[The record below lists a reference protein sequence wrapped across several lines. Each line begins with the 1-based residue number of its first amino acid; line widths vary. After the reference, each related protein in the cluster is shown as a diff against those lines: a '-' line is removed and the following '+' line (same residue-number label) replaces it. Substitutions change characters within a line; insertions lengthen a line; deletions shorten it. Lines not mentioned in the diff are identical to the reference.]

1 MKNSFIIILILI
13 FAQVSNAQ
21 KVLTLPEVIRLAQ
34 DSSLTAFRYKNMYM
48 SSYWQWRNYKADRL
62 PSLTLQLTPVAYNR
76 QLISRYDSESD
87 MDVYRQQ
94 KSYLANG
101 NLIFSQ
107 NFTPLGGTFTINTSL
122 DYLRYFGAT
131 TYNQFSSVPLS
142 IGYSH
147 TMFGYNKFKW
157 DKKIEPVKFEKA
169 KLQYIYNAEQI
180 ASTALAYFFNLA
192 QAQYQWKN
200 AKNQVDRCD
209 SLYVMGQRKFQIAS
223 ITKTD
228 LMTLQLDVVNAKNS
242 VYEAEVAV
250 KKASLNLATYLGID
264 KETDIILI
272 LPDNP
277 EEFDVDTHQAIDYM
291 HQNSYLIL
299 EKMQSVTEA
308 ERELDRVKKQNR
320 FTASVNAS
328 IGFNQQAEKFEDV
341 YNDPMRRDV
350 VSVSLA
356 IPIVDWGV
364 RKGQRNQAENS
375 LNIARIDQEQN
386 IQELEQ
392 NLIVTI
398 SELKSRYYLLQS
410 AQETQNIAQEVYNAN
425 VQRFQN
431 AAIDITTLSASQ
443 QRLQTALNN
452 YVSTMYQY
460 WQCYYSLRQQTLY
473 DFAADVSLSEQF
485 DFENLR

>member
-1 MKNSFIIILILI
+1 MKNSFIIILFLI

-48 SSYWQWRNYKADRL
+48 SSYWQWRNYTADRL

-101 NLIFSQ
+101 NLILSQ
-107 NFTPLGGTFTINTSL
+107 NFTPIGGTFTINTSL

-192 QAQYQWKN
+192 QAQYQLKN

-277 EEFDVDTHQAIDYM
+277 EEFDVDTHQALDYM

-328 IGFNQQAEKFEDV
+328 IGFNQQAVKFEDV

-473 DFAADVSLSEQF
+473 DFAAGVSLSEQF